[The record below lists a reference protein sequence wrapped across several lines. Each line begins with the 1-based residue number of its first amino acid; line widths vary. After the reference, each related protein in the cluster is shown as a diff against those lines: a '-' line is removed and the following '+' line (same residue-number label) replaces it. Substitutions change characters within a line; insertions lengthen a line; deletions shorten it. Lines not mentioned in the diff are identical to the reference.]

1 MSSRD
6 GGRLIAALDFASL
19 ADAEKIV
26 KKISPLVK
34 TFKVG
39 KELFTSVGPEAVRMV
54 HSYKC
59 RVFLDLKFHDIP
71 NTVGSA
77 CEAATRMGVFM
88 LNIHASGGKNMMFTA
103 MQSVHKTALEKKVT
117 PPKVLGVTVLTSLT
131 DADLKEVG
139 ISKKVKQEVQQLTL
153 LSQRCG
159 LDGVVA
165 SGQEVRL
172 IRHVAGKNFLIVT
185 PGVRPIWAAHGD
197 QKRVITPKEAVD
209 LGADYI
215 VVGRPIT
222 QHPQPLAAAEKI
234 LKEIESK

>member
-1 MSSRD
+1 MTLRD
-6 GGRLIAALDFASL
+6 GQRLITALDCSSL
-19 ADAEKIV
+19 AEAEKIV

-34 TFKVG
+34 TFKIG
-39 KELFTSVGPEAVRMV
+39 KELFTSAGPEAVRMV

-71 NTVGSA
+71 NTVGAA
-77 CEAATRMGVFM
+77 CEAATAMGVFM
-88 LNIHASGGKNMMFTA
+88 VNVHSLGGKNMLFSA
-103 MQSVHKTALEKKVT
+103 VQSVHKAALEKKTT
-117 PPKVLGVTVLTSLT
+117 PPKVLGVTVLTSLM
-131 DADLKEVG
+131 DSDLKEVG
-139 ISKKVKQEVQQLTL
+139 ISKKVKQEVQQLAT

-165 SGQEVRL
+165 SGQEISL

-185 PGVRPIWAAHGD
+185 PGVRPVWAAHGD
-197 QKRVITPKEAVD
+197 QKRVMTPKEAVE

-222 QHPQPLAAAEKI
+222 QHPQPLVAAEKI
-234 LKEIESK
+234 LEEIGTR